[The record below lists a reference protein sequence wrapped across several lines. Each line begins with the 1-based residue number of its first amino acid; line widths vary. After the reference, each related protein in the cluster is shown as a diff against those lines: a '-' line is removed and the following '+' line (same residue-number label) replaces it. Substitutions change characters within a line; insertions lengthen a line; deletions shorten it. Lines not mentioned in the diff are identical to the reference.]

1 MTSKYRLATAAH
13 VVGISL
19 SYQREN
25 LFARGF
31 GLEHLRELLLRLARP
46 LLRNGASL
54 AFAGHWREAED
65 NFTYDL
71 LRLISAE
78 QEDNSL
84 GGPETD
90 LTIGRLYNHSP
101 WPDYLAVT
109 PHIEAQWINCCRVVR
124 ITQEHA
130 AIAPADRVADAD
142 AHADTD
148 RVRFNT
154 AVVLSAM
161 RRLAMDGLALDIPDL
176 PSPENIPGLS
186 ARVLLGGKMQGY
198 TGFLPGLFE
207 EALVAL
213 ERQAPLYVFGG
224 FGGAAEVLARMLLA
238 PVGDRPP
245 ELTLDWHKAGSPNVT
260 KLLELSGSY
269 QLPAG
274 IRSTAQG
281 LDDLFA
287 AIEQA
292 RPSLAAGLN
301 TGLDEAQTRELLTTR
316 DMGRAVKLALEGLSN
331 RFGFVALPG

>member
-1 MTSKYRLATAAH
+1 MTSRYRLRSAPS
-13 VVGISL
+13 VVGFSL

-25 LFARGF
+25 LLARGF

-54 AFAGHWREAED
+54 AFAGHWRETED

-90 LTIGRLYNHSP
+90 LAIGRLYNHSP

-109 PHIEAQWINCCRVVR
+109 PRIEAQWINCCRVVR

-130 AIAPADRVADAD
+130 GIAPADRVADAG
-142 AHADTD
+142 ACADTD
-148 RVRFNT
+148 RVRLNT
-154 AVVLSAM
+154 AIVLSAM
-161 RRLAMDGLALDIPDL
+161 RRLALKGLALDIPDVA
-176 PSPENIPGLS
+176 SPETIPGLS
-186 ARVLLGGKMQGY
+186 ARVLLGGKLQGY
-198 TGFLPGLFE
+198 SGFLPGLFE

-213 ERQAPLYVFGG
+213 ERGVPLYVLGG
-224 FGGAAEVLARMLLA
+224 FGGAAEVLARVLLA
-238 PVGDRPP
+238 APGDRPP
-245 ELTLDWHKAGSPNVT
+245 ELTLDWHKAVNPNVT
-260 KLLELSGSY
+260 RLLELSGDC

-274 IRSTAQG
+274 IRATDQALG
-281 LDDLFA
+281 HLFA
-287 AIEQA
+287 AVEQA
-292 RPSLAAGLN
+292 RTGLAAGLG
-301 TGLDEAQTRELLTTR
+301 TGLDEAQTRELMTTR
-316 DMGRAVKLALEGLSN
+316 DMGRAAKLVREGLSK